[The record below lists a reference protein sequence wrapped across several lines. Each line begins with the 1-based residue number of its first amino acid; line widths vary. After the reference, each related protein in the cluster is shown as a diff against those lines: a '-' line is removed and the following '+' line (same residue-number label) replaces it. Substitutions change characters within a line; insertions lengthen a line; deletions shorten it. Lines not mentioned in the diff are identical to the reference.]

1 MPEVI
6 ALACGVL
13 LTGGLW
19 TLAAGLFG
27 GVSPGRRRR
36 ANPRGVRPSRGRV
49 GNTTFV
55 RFGLATAGGVAAS
68 IATGW
73 PVMALA
79 VPAAVLMLP
88 ALLAAPRNR
97 DLELLEA
104 LDRWVRLLVAT
115 LATGVSIPDAIRATR
130 RQAPEVLAGPVG
142 LLVARL
148 DDRWTIRQT
157 LLATADELSSP
168 DADAVLAALV
178 LASERGGTGAVETLQ
193 ALADSIADRIRT
205 SRDIE
210 AERAKPRIVVRQVTI
225 LTLVIL
231 TGAMVLGRDFFAP
244 YGTWYGQLILGSLLA
259 MYLGSLVWLR
269 RLTTPR
275 RRERILQ

>member
-1 MPEVI
+1 
-6 ALACGVL
+6 
-13 LTGGLW
+13 
-19 TLAAGLFG
+19 
-27 GVSPGRRRR
+27 
-36 ANPRGVRPSRGRV
+36 
-49 GNTTFV
+49 
-55 RFGLATAGGVAAS
+55 
-68 IATGW
+68 
-73 PVMALA
+73 
-79 VPAAVLMLP
+79 MLP
-88 ALLAAPRNR
+88 PLLASPRNR

-130 RQAPEVLAGPVG
+130 RQAPELLIGPVDQ
-142 LLVARL
+142 LVARL

-157 LLATADELSSP
+157 LLATADDLASP

-178 LASERGGTGAVETLQ
+178 LAAERGGTGAVETLQ

-210 AERAKPRIVVRQVTI
+210 AERAKPRIVVRQVTV

-231 TGAMVLGRDFFAP
+231 GGAIVLGRDFFAP
-244 YGTWYGQLILGSLLA
+244 YGTWYGQLILAGLLA
-259 MYLGSLVWLR
+259 SYLGSLVWLR

>member
-1 MPEVI
+1 MLEVI
-6 ALACGVL
+6 ALACGIL
-13 LTGGLW
+13 IAGGVW
-19 TLAAGLFG
+19 TLAAGVWG
-27 GVSPGRRRR
+27 GVSPGRPRRGT
-36 ANPRGVRPSRGRV
+36 PRGVRLSQRRIGTP
-49 GNTTFV
+49 TIV
-55 RFGLATAGGVAAS
+55 RFGLAAAGGVAAAVAS
-68 IATGW
+68 GW

-88 ALLAAPRNR
+88 PLLAAPRNR

-130 RQAPEVLAGPVG
+130 RQAPEMLCRPVD

-148 DDRWTIRQT
+148 DDRWTIRQA
-157 LLATADELSSP
+157 LLATADELTSP

-178 LASERGGTGAVETLQ
+178 LAAERGGTGAVETLQ

-231 TGAMVLGRDFFAP
+231 AGAIVLGRDFFAP
-244 YGTWYGQLILGSLLA
+244 YGTWYGQIILGGLLA
-259 MYLGSLVWLR
+259 MYLGSLAWLR
-269 RLTTPR
+269 RMTTPR